1 MNKSADLAIRYGI
14 ALARNEAAQWYYVW
28 KTTGESHIHWSATE
42 SRLRGVVRFRY
53 RRLALEALHR
63 TRRKEFAKFSV
74 KARDAAR
81 KMLG

>member
-1 MNKSADLAIRYGI
+1 MNKSAALAIRYGL
-14 ALARNEAAQWYYVW
+14 ALAKQESAEWYYVW

-63 TRRKEFAKFSV
+63 TRRKEFAKVSV